1 MEFSEIWNNIKEH
14 EKETFYTLR
23 GCECSYEFHDTYLK
37 LMNTNRNIPKWQIE
51 EACKLNNPRPK
62 DLKKFMAP
70 SYIVA
75 IITDKRIIG

>member
-1 MEFSEIWNNIKEH
+1 MDFSNIWSNIKNH

-37 LMNTNRNIPKWQIE
+37 LLNTNRNIPKWQIE
-51 EACKLNNPRPK
+51 EALKIENPKPK
-62 DLKKFMAP
+62 DLKTFMAS